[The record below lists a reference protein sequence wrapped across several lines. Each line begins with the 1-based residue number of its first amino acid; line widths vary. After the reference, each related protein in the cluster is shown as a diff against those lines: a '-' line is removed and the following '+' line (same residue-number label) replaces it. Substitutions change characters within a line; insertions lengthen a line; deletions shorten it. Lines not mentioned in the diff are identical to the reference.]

1 MKRAVRLCVFSN
13 FKYFCT
19 MIFYFSGTGN
29 SHWAATLLGK
39 HLNER
44 IVSISEL
51 TETDTTFVLE
61 KDEIVGFV
69 FPVHGWRVPRIVS
82 DFMQTLEFKE
92 GNFQNKN
99 SHYTFCLLTAG
110 DSIGRT
116 MERFVSELKEVK
128 TETTLELNAVE
139 AIIMPESYVGLP
151 GMNVD
156 KPEKELKKIKS
167 AEKVIDRFASIV
179 DRRDFSQNNL
189 PLGWKNLKRGP
200 IPDFFSGPV
209 GSFFTRFLITDKPFK
224 VESKKCIRCG
234 ICAKVCPV
242 EDIDG
247 GKGKTPIWK
256 NNKKCLTCFACYHHC
271 PSHAIEY
278 GNRTKH
284 KGQYFFGRRER

>member
-51 TETDTTFVLE
+51 TETDTKFVLE

-92 GNFQNKN
+92 GDFQNKN

-116 MERFVSELKEVK
+116 MERFVS
-128 TETTLELNAVE
+128 
-139 AIIMPESYVGLP
+139 
-151 GMNVD
+151 
-156 KPEKELKKIKS
+156 
-167 AEKVIDRFASIV
+167 
-179 DRRDFSQNNL
+179 
-189 PLGWKNLKRGP
+189 
-200 IPDFFSGPV
+200 
-209 GSFFTRFLITDKPFK
+209 
-224 VESKKCIRCG
+224 
-234 ICAKVCPV
+234 
-242 EDIDG
+242 
-247 GKGKTPIWK
+247 
-256 NNKKCLTCFACYHHC
+256 
-271 PSHAIEY
+271 
-278 GNRTKH
+278 
-284 KGQYFFGRRER
+284 

>member
-1 MKRAVRLCVFSN
+1 
-13 FKYFCT
+13 

-39 HLNER
+39 HLNEH

-51 TETDTTFVLE
+51 TETDTKFVLE

-128 TETTLELNAVE
+128 TESTLELNAVE
-139 AIIMPESYVGLP
+139 AVIMPESYVGLP

-156 KPEKELKKIKS
+156 KPEKELLENQFFWDFNSDNTPKNWEIKGEQIFKR
-167 AEKVIDRFASIV
+167 EKRDSYHSDTGFGVGIKTGNEKGFLKQTID
-179 DRRDFSQNNL
+179 L
-189 PLGWKNLKRGP
+189 PKN
-200 IPDFFSGPV
+200 DVTV
-209 GSFFTRFLITDKPFK
+209 GDEIECQIHYTTISSP
-224 VESKKCIRCG
+224 
-234 ICAKVCPV
+234 
-242 EDIDG
+242 
-247 GKGKTPIWK
+247 
-256 NNKKCLTCFACYHHC
+256 NNKGPLRLAFRWLNDN
-271 PSHAIEY
+271 
-278 GNRTKH
+278 GNVVQSNEDAFINNPKV
-284 KGQYFFGRRER
+284 FFGKMKSWGTLTFRTICPEAI